1 MSLTLP
7 RPPKDLGAIRHVFA
21 SALASVVRKG
31 NPLEL
36 SPKDNVIVVLVDG
49 LGSENLRQR
58 AGHAPFLHENL
69 RRGKSITA
77 SFPATTS
84 VNIGSFATGLMTGQH
99 GLVGHQVWDR
109 KENERINL
117 LVGWN
122 ERTDPEKWQPHRL
135 VSEEAFSI
143 GIVCNVIA
151 AEEYRN
157 TGFTRATMRR
167 ANFIGADSIE
177 ERIHKAIDVANSKQS
192 SISYVYFPELDKY
205 GHQNGWTSTG
215 WASILEQ
222 IDAGL
227 KLLASKMGR
236 AGLVITADHGMV
248 ETSRDR
254 QLRLDQELAGLSLE
268 FFGGDTRTSYLYF
281 AEPSEAT
288 GAIERLSALSYAFGA
303 HTTQE
308 LIDSGWYG
316 PIGVEAAQRLPE
328 VVLLAKSNYTLYHS
342 NFSKQRAFDM
352 ISHHGSISDAEL
364 KVPLIRIG
372 F

>member
-1 MSLTLP
+1 
-7 RPPKDLGAIRHVFA
+7 
-21 SALASVVRKG
+21 
-31 NPLEL
+31 
-36 SPKDNVIVVLVDG
+36 
-49 LGSENLRQR
+49 
-58 AGHAPFLHENL
+58 
-69 RRGKSITA
+69 
-77 SFPATTS
+77 
-84 VNIGSFATGLMTGQH
+84 
-99 GLVGHQVWDR
+99 
-109 KENERINL
+109 
-117 LVGWN
+117 
-122 ERTDPEKWQPHRL
+122 
-135 VSEEAFSI
+135 
-143 GIVCNVIA
+143 
-151 AEEYRN
+151 
-157 TGFTRATMRR
+157 
-167 ANFIGADSIE
+167 
-177 ERIHKAIDVANSKQS
+177 
-192 SISYVYFPELDKY
+192 
-205 GHQNGWTSTG
+205 
-215 WASILEQ
+215 LEQ

-281 AEPSEAT
+281 AEPSEA
-288 GAIERLSALSYAFGA
+288 GVAIERLSALSYAFGA
-303 HTTQE
+303 HMTQE

>member
-21 SALASVVRKG
+21 SALGSVSG
-31 NPLEL
+31 AINPLEL
-36 SPKDNVIVVLVDG
+36 PPKDRVLVVLIDG

-58 AGHAPFLHENL
+58 AGHAPFLNEHF
-69 RRGKSITA
+69 RRGKSISA

-84 VNIGSFATGLMTGQH
+84 VNIGSFATGLMSGEH
-99 GLVGHQVWDR
+99 GLIGHQVWDR

-122 ERTDPEKWQPHRL
+122 ERTDPEKWQPHQL
-135 VSEEAFSI
+135 VSEKAFSL
-143 GIVCNVIA
+143 GIACNVIA

-157 TGFTRATMRR
+157 TGFTRATMRK
-167 ANFIGADSIE
+167 ANFISADSIDQ
-177 ERIHKAIDVANSKQS
+177 RVSRAIEIANSKEP

-227 KLLASKMGR
+227 KLLSSKMGS

-254 QLRLDQELAGLSLE
+254 QLRLDDPLAGLSLE

-281 AEPSEAT
+281 AEASDAKV
-288 GAIERLSALSYAFGA
+288 AIERLSSLSYAFGV

-308 LIDSGWYG
+308 LIDAGWYG
-316 PIGVEAAQRLPE
+316 SIGTEASQRLPE